1 MIRFMPIKPKIE
13 IEWRK
18 CWKQN
23 AAKKIVRRVS
33 LWIWWWKWSPCFGP
47 CRKCRKIAFYGLCN
61 KQAHVITMRAL
72 KVTTV
77 ALVQKSLRNCSIR
90 SNGLLKASMLV
101 IIYFNCSLPMPPN
114 AVLQCL
120 PMQFSN
126 AVFHLVSISQ
136 NPFLCGAGWP
146 VCRQSFIALLGI
158 SASRLVRTRRTFKG
172 VDARTFGA
180 LPKHD
185 DGNQFTWHLT
195 AKMRVIF
202 HRSSISFWSH
212 AYDGCYCD
220 SALKSNTNFGS
231 IVTL

>member
-126 AVFHLVSISQ
+126 AVFHLVRTHSSAAQ
-136 NPFLCGAGWP
+136 AGLCADRASSPCWESVPPDWCEPGGHSREWTL
-146 VCRQSFIALLGI
+146 ALL
-158 SASRLVRTRRTFKG
+158 APCLNMMMATN
-172 VDARTFGA
+172 
-180 LPKHD
+180 LHD
-185 DGNQFTWHLT
+185 IWLQRWG
-195 AKMRVIF
+195 
-202 HRSSISFWSH
+202 
-212 AYDGCYCD
+212 
-220 SALKSNTNFGS
+220 
-231 IVTL
+231 